1 MDLTALDVGAPEAF
15 VEGLAPGFKTAG
27 SVQAACDGL
36 ASGLYRACV
45 SGPSQER
52 SLVLSRVYL
61 SLPFAS
67 LDSGGQEFARGKFG
81 LSPAPGD
88 RFLAL
93 MGTQGD
99 DAAWNDR
106 ATSSGHRAIPLNR
119 QTVTTVPMLARCFQQ
134 IGFDL
139 DIVIGTGGGI
149 HLEGVSRAFGL
160 FHVENAPGSPFI
172 PAQDDFVR
180 PRGVRSVVGCGTML
194 PDGAVSVWIG
204 FSRHPIRQQA
214 ALPLIPMMP
223 GFWHAVQPLYRR
235 RAIFAG

>member
-1 MDLTALDVGAPEAF
+1 MDLTALEVGAPERL
-15 VEGLAPGFKTAG
+15 VEELSPGIRAAKT
-27 SVQAACDGL
+27 VQGACDAL
-36 ASGLYRACV
+36 ASGLFRSCLC
-45 SGPSQER
+45 GPER

-61 SLPFAS
+61 SLAFAS
-67 LDSGGQEFARGKFG
+67 LDAGAQEFARAKFG

-93 MGTQGD
+93 MGTCGD
-99 DAAWNDR
+99 DPAWNDR
-106 ATSSGHRAIPLNR
+106 TKSSGHRAIPLNR
-119 QTVTTVPMLARCFQQ
+119 HTVTAVPMLARCFQQ

-139 DIVIGTGGGI
+139 DIVISPGTGL
-149 HLEGVSRAFGL
+149 HQEGVSRAFGL

-204 FSRHPIRQQA
+204 FCRHTVRQQA
-214 ALPLIPMMP
+214 AVPLIPMMP
-223 GFWHAVQPLYRR
+223 AFWHAAQPLYRKK
-235 RAIFAG
+235 AFFA